1 MGKPS
6 IDVYKHTINV
16 AFSID
21 FPWIWL
27 RGFAG
32 LGSGDGM
39 DLVWCR
45 FVASKLQ
52 RFGAAGLGGWHVF
65 NG

>member
-1 MGKPS
+1 M
-6 IDVYKHTINV
+6 
-16 AFSID
+16 D
-21 FPWIWL
+21 FPWIWP
-27 RGFAG
+27 G

-52 RFGAAGLGGWHVF
+52 RFGAAGLGGWHGFLMGRSWVLSWF
-65 NG
+65 NGGKKWW